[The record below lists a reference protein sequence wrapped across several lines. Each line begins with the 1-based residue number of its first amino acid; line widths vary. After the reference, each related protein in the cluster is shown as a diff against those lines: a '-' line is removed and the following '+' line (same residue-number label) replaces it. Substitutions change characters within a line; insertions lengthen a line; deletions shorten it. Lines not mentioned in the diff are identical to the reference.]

1 MAGNSQI
8 IDEVVSPVAEKQ
20 VNDLKAAS
28 AALNAEFAGLLKT
41 TIELNSQIGKVAN
54 NSKFAKAQEQA
65 ALAAERLAAAQLK
78 TQQAAANAQF
88 AIDRQAAAQA
98 KLNQVNAK
106 AASAEAE
113 RNRLAEKRRRIVQEN
128 TAAELAE
135 ANAVNTETAAIRANT
150 QAVNQNLTSE
160 IQAEQAAARY
170 RAARLGTAVAT
181 TEETAALAANTAAQA
196 TNSNALANVGR
207 GLTRGLGYLRT
218 LAYVL
223 PGIGIAGIFNLIYE
237 GLVKVFSES
246 QKFDKFIDNFKI
258 LNSLMMDAGAQSG
271 AEIAKLDALF
281 RALNNVNLPL
291 KERNEAVKDLQDMY
305 PEHLSNLTLDNSK
318 TAELTKQYKALK
330 EELISIAYVQAGYN
344 KIAEV
349 TGRIFDDEFR
359 INEERV
365 KNLQIR
371 QKVNAS
377 QKAENE
383 LNASGARNRNA
394 NNDALDGGVRKTTQ
408 LAQAQGELAKS
419 DKLITDAARDRAI
432 NQQRIDLIQKQI
444 DDRVKKSG
452 VGILGGKQDKVKKVK
467 DTSAED
473 ELKAL
478 EYQYNQQIELAR
490 AKDKENAELEKE
502 YLKQIDNYR
511 KEAFEK
517 QKAEFEQTSYEQ
529 LEILQQETQLG
540 LIDLEKRYA
549 SGKIKKEQ
557 YEYEKT
563 QIEYKANR
571 ASLEAQLSAISQ
583 IIALEEAT
591 GKDTA
596 NEKKKLSELTR
607 ALAKGDADYEIA
619 QLKSVAAARQE
630 LNKTVKQLVGEAA
643 NFITALVDAGFT
655 NRKNALRKEQDE
667 IESRTQAEIGAVD
680 RSLSTEQQKAD
691 KIAVINAKSTAEK
704 ERIAR
709 EERKI
714 DVEKA
719 KFEKLASVARI
730 IAATGVAEVQALTYL
745 SNPFTAPLYPAIAA
759 AIAGLGALQL
769 ATVLATP
776 IPQYAKGTKSAKGG
790 LSIVGERGR
799 ELVETP
805 SGMSFLTADTA
816 QMINLPKGSKVT
828 PHHETMRMIG
838 RPENLSKYSGGEVV
852 PWREVIDAIKQNK
865 QEKTSV
871 KNVIKVDAGF
881 YQYRQ
886 NHFS

>member
-1 MAGNSQI
+1 M
-8 IDEVVSPVAEKQ
+8 
-20 VNDLKAAS
+20 
-28 AALNAEFAGLLKT
+28 
-41 TIELNSQIGKVAN
+41 
-54 NSKFAKAQEQA
+54 
-65 ALAAERLAAAQLK
+65 R
-78 TQQAAANAQF
+78 
-88 AIDRQAAAQA
+88 
-98 KLNQVNAK
+98 
-106 AASAEAE
+106 
-113 RNRLAEKRRRIVQEN
+113 
-128 TAAELAE
+128 
-135 ANAVNTETAAIRANT
+135 
-150 QAVNQNLTSE
+150 
-160 IQAEQAAARY
+160 
-170 RAARLGTAVAT
+170 
-181 TEETAALAANTAAQA
+181 
-196 TNSNALANVGR
+196 
-207 GLTRGLGYLRT
+207 
-218 LAYVL
+218 
-223 PGIGIAGIFNLIYE
+223 
-237 GLVKVFSES
+237 
-246 QKFDKFIDNFKI
+246 
-258 LNSLMMDAGAQSG
+258 
-271 AEIAKLDALF
+271 
-281 RALNNVNLPL
+281 
-291 KERNEAVKDLQDMY
+291 
-305 PEHLSNLTLDNSK
+305 
-318 TAELTKQYKALK
+318 
-330 EELISIAYVQAGYN
+330 
-344 KIAEV
+344 
-349 TGRIFDDEFR
+349 
-359 INEERV
+359 
-365 KNLQIR
+365 
-371 QKVNAS
+371 
-377 QKAENE
+377 
-383 LNASGARNRNA
+383 
-394 NNDALDGGVRKTTQ
+394 
-408 LAQAQGELAKS
+408 
-419 DKLITDAARDRAI
+419 
-432 NQQRIDLIQKQI
+432 
-444 DDRVKKSG
+444 
-452 VGILGGKQDKVKKVK
+452 
-467 DTSAED
+467 
-473 ELKAL
+473 AL
-478 EYQYNQQIELAR
+478 EYQYNRQIELAR

-529 LEILQQETQLG
+529 LEILQQETQLE
-540 LIDLEKRYA
+540 LIELEKRYA

-691 KIAVINAKSTAEK
+691 KIAVINAKASSEK

-816 QMINLPKGSKVT
+816 SLINLPKGSKVT

-838 RPENLSKYSGGEVV
+838 RPENLSKYSGGEIV
-852 PWREVIDAIKQNK
+852 PWREMMDIMKANK
-865 QEKTSV
+865 PEKNRTAV
-871 KNVIKVDAGF
+871 NVKVDAGF